1 MKSFPAK
8 LAHERFVSRVDA
20 RVRVEGG
27 AAVESFPT
35 LVTLVRF
42 FLSKRKRRGISITQ
56 ENFASDTNIEERG
69 NVILGKLRGCFWVNV
84 AVEPQEE
91 LKHNKRISM
100 TLAKIIIY
108 V

>member
-27 AAVESFPT
+27 AAVERFPA

-42 FLSKRKRRGISITQ
+42 FLSKEKREKSEYGS
-56 ENFASDTNIEERG
+56 
-69 NVILGKLRGCFWVNV
+69 
-84 AVEPQEE
+84 
-91 LKHNKRISM
+91 
-100 TLAKIIIY
+100 
-108 V
+108 